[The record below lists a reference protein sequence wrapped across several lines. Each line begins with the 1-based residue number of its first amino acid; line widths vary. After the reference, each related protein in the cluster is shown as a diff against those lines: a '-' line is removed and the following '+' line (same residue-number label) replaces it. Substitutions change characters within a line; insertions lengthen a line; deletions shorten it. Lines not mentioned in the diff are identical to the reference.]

1 MAVFSVMHPY
11 YVFITSFRVALCF
24 VLLLDALG
32 LNLKLLRRVSLM
44 LPVIVIAGFKFD
56 PAKLESV
63 TEAIALCAPGSEM
76 PPSEQLNL
84 IAGVEIGLV
93 VLVTLGL
100 GPKVVHSFAAIH
112 MGVVPILL
120 LRGVSSVSPYYVF
133 VLSLH
138 VGVAVALVAEA
149 WAKPKELT
157 SAQKRTAARKAKKK

>member
-84 IAGVEIGLV
+84 IAGVEIGQLSPGTAKAERDAAATRRAGRKAAV
-93 VLVTLGL
+93 EARFLQHRDELEGQQRWK
-100 GPKVVHSFAAIH
+100 GPRKFQEWLTCEIS
-112 MGVVPILL
+112 
-120 LRGVSSVSPYYVF
+120 YK
-133 VLSLH
+133 
-138 VGVAVALVAEA
+138 EA
-149 WAKPKELT
+149 WPLRQPSPNLK
-157 SAQKRTAARKAKKK
+157 